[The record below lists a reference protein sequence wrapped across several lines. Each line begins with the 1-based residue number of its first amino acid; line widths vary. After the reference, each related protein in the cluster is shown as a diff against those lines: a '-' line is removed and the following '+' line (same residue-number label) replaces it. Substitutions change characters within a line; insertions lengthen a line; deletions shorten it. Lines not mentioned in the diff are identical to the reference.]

1 MIQLVDYCFGYADKK
16 WLLNASFKRG
26 SVIGIVG
33 ENGSGKSTFMKSLLG
48 LLSQYGGKVNVADM
62 AMEQLSIAVRSN
74 FFNYFHT
81 TSDYYQELYVHEL
94 ISIGSK
100 TVTAA
105 FQNQLFQQMN
115 ITHLLNNKI
124 TEVSDGELQRIGLT
138 RAIVNT
144 KKVNLYDEPTVY
156 LDYKNIAVL
165 QQQIALNTAN
175 CVHFVSSHDFR
186 FLAAIATDFL
196 IFKKDR
202 EIKHLSGKATS
213 DEIYRILLQ

>member
-16 WLLNASFKRG
+16 WLLNASFESG

-48 LLSQYGGKVNVADM
+48 LLSLYSGKVNVADM
-62 AMEQLSIAVRSN
+62 AMEQLSIADRAT

-100 TVTAA
+100 TIPAV

-115 ITHLLNNKI
+115 INHLLNKKI
-124 TEVSDGELQRIGLT
+124 SALSDGELQRIGLT
-138 RAIVNT
+138 RAIINT
-144 KKVNLYDEPTVY
+144 KKVNLYDEPTIY
-156 LDYKNIAVL
+156 LDYKNTTVL
-165 QQQIALNTAN
+165 QQQISINTAN
-175 CVHFVSSHDFR
+175 CIHFVSSHDFR
-186 FLAAIATDFL
+186 FLATIATDYL

-202 EIKHLSGKATS
+202 EIKHISGKATS